1 MRGRCERCGELMEPN
16 ADRTLCVRSTLF
28 WVLAVG
34 GILGSVLL
42 EWLRRKYNEC
52 IDGWRARKYKRH
64 TDEIELDIE
73 SGGRAFEYD
82 CFLTHDWGEDEKS
95 RPNHD
100 RVSEVN
106 RLLKAQGLVTWF
118 DEERMQGNVVAQ
130 MTNGIDRSATV
141 IVFVTQRYCA
151 KVAGKGDA
159 GDDDNCKRE
168 FEYACLRK
176 GVAKMITVVMEPCCR
191 DTKKWQGGVG
201 FNLGGRLYK
210 DLSDD
215 EMKAMPQ
222 LIEEIIQISGRR
234 PNPPALSR
242 SAESNTKMALNQL
255 GSDQVC
261 ALLHG
266 LELGEHARAFS
277 EAKVRGADL
286 ANANEDDLTTLGM
299 PSPLKRK
306 GLLRQLSGLKRDGV
320 PISLLAP
327 APTSPLA
334 AGPRKLV
341 RQLSNDAGMGHLSSA
356 PRTNDAPAARR
367 PRRTRPPLA
376 RRSPAGR
383 GALGVRTVLP
393 IVSRKLSNSA

>member
-1 MRGRCERCGELMEPN
+1 
-16 ADRTLCVRSTLF
+16 
-28 WVLAVG
+28 
-34 GILGSVLL
+34 
-42 EWLRRKYNEC
+42 
-52 IDGWRARKYKRH
+52 
-64 TDEIELDIE
+64 
-73 SGGRAFEYD
+73 
-82 CFLTHDWGEDEKS
+82 
-95 RPNHD
+95 
-100 RVSEVN
+100 
-106 RLLKAQGLVTWF
+106 
-118 DEERMQGNVVAQ
+118 MQGNVVAQ

-141 IVFVTQRYCA
+141 IVFVTTRYCL
-151 KVAGKGDA
+151 KVSGKGDA

-242 SAESNTKMALNQL
+242 SVESNTKMALNQL

-286 ANANEDDLTTLGM
+286 ANANEDDLATLGM

-334 AGPRKLV
+334 GPRKLAPMT
-341 RQLSNDAGMGHLSSA
+341 SKSPND
-356 PRTNDAPAARR
+356 D
-367 PRRTRPPLA
+367 
-376 RRSPAGR
+376 
-383 GALGVRTVLP
+383 
-393 IVSRKLSNSA
+393 